1 MWVCYSNALLSN
13 THTFA
18 YWRCT
23 SLSVYKMLLNSFT
36 ELMAVEWS
44 RWIIRPISA
53 HGIPNLFLQIKL
65 NICRAYNDARFR
77 DGQSISSGVNSV
89 TVHTALN
96 TSFQWLGE
104 SLKSTRGCI
113 ISRFNAFTWIF
124 DSCCISKIT
133 RRNLL
138 ISCFNKCVCW

>member
-1 MWVCYSNALLSN
+1 MRLCYSNASFNN
-13 THTFA
+13 THTFE
-18 YWRCT
+18 YCLCI

-53 HGIPNLFLQIKL
+53 HAIPNLLRQIKL
-65 NICRAYNDARFR
+65 NMCRAYNDARFR

-89 TVHTALN
+89 TVHTARN

-104 SLKSTRGCI
+104 SLKSIRGLI
-113 ISRFNAFTWIF
+113 ISFLNDWIF
-124 DSCCISKIT
+124 VRASLCI
-133 RRNLL
+133 
-138 ISCFNKCVCW
+138 

>member
-1 MWVCYSNALLSN
+1 MRVCYSNASFSN

-18 YWRCT
+18 YCLCT

-36 ELMAVEWS
+36 EFMAVEWS

-53 HGIPNLFLQIKL
+53 HAIPNLFLQIKL
-65 NICRAYNDARFR
+65 NMCRAYNDARFR

-89 TVHTALN
+89 TVHTARN

-104 SLKSTRGCI
+104 SLKSIRGFI
-113 ISRFNAFTWIF
+113 ISFLNDWIF
-124 DSCCISKIT
+124 VRASLCI
-133 RRNLL
+133 
-138 ISCFNKCVCW
+138 

>member
-1 MWVCYSNALLSN
+1 MRVCYSNASFNN

-18 YWRCT
+18 YCLCT

-44 RWIIRPISA
+44 RWMIRPISA
-53 HGIPNLFLQIKL
+53 HAIPNLLRQIKL

-89 TVHTALN
+89 TVQTALN

-104 SLKSTRGCI
+104 SLKSIRGFI
-113 ISRFNAFTWIF
+113 ISFLNNWILVRA
-124 DSCCISKIT
+124 SLCI
-133 RRNLL
+133 
-138 ISCFNKCVCW
+138 